1 MGAHAAK
8 AGLPPELP
16 VMAALT
22 ESGLRNLNYGD
33 RDSVGFFQMRTGIWN
48 EGPYTGYATNPELQ
62 IQWFI
67 DHALAVK
74 AQYPGLA
81 ENPSSWGELVANV
94 EQPAAE
100 YRYRYQLQLG
110 MAQQLLH
117 GADLT
122 PPPPAPPIP
131 LGQAALKVALAQLQN
146 PGRGRAHPRAWTAR
160 AWCRWPS
167 RTRACNCPAW
177 PSSSSTSACRSAGAT
192 SSSATPCS
200 SRIRPAPWA
209 RLGSTWAAD
218 AS

>member
-1 MGAHAAK
+1 MVDAPPTDHPDPLAYPGDSATPQQLAAWMGAHAAK

-48 EGPYTGYATNPELQ
+48 EGPYMGYATNPQLQ

-67 DHALAVK
+67 DHALAVR

-81 ENPSSWGELVANV
+81 QNPSTWGEMVADV

-110 MAQQLLH
+110 MAQELLH

-131 LGQAALKVALAQLQN
+131 LGQAALKVALAQLQSSGGGQ
-146 PGRGRAHPRAWTAR
+146 PRAGTGRRGAGADGLRPRGRAAAAHGDPAVRRRHAGRPR
-160 AWCRWPS
+160 
-167 RTRACNCPAW
+167 
-177 PSSSSTSACRSAGAT
+177 
-192 SSSATPCS
+192 
-200 SRIRPAPWA
+200 
-209 RLGSTWAAD
+209 
-218 AS
+218 